1 MPNTAPQ
8 PQVIANKHNVYIMF
22 VDFFSFFFLFSKLSA
37 SILKSSLRIN
47 ELGCRFRLSVKHR
60 RAVSVMNN
68 RGRAAFG
75 AAIEAP
81 FAGLL
86 GIIYKTLTQFNQ
98 SKQRPVQSP
107 LREMGTRGTRGPA
120 VL

>member
-1 MPNTAPQ
+1 
-8 PQVIANKHNVYIMF
+8 MF
-22 VDFFSFFFLFSKLSA
+22 TSCLWPSLFFFFFFPKLSA
-37 SILKSSLRIN
+37 SILKFSLRIN

-75 AAIEAP
+75 VAIEAP